1 MEIKIAV
8 PKKKYLE
15 GYESIFHQKIG
26 LIEDSNGNSISF
38 SGSINETF
46 SAWSLN
52 IENFKVF
59 RNWEKNEKE
68 YYESDRHTFFSIWNN
83 LSDKVMVFNLD
94 EALKKKLIKL
104 APKTKDEI
112 DLNLLRGKSLPKNR
126 TSKLPPLRKYQ
137 EEAVKSWDINNKGIL
152 EMATGTGKTIVGL
165 KIISDFINRDSS
177 LVLVVAPTIEI
188 CKQWRDE
195 IANNLITDYIITVSS
210 RNNSWKKET
219 KNCLHR
225 LSRSRIKSS
234 VFISTYESLENLWGI
249 MKGVELKNVLLIA
262 DEVHSFG
269 ATKRSKLLEDDV
281 FSEKIN
287 NRLGLSATPER
298 MYDDDGNKAIDSFFG
313 GTIFKYTIGDAIRD
327 KILCPYYF
335 YPHIVNMSET
345 EYREYLI
352 LTKKIGKAL
361 NSSTDKKKTEEVLTI
376 LTTKRAKIVKAAKE
390 KFDSLRQI
398 IKKLNENQ
406 EIKYTFIFCADMD
419 QLSGAQDILEEQGI
433 IFCKI
438 TGEESD
444 ESRSTVLKSFTEG
457 SIDVISSIKILD
469 EGVNIP
475 KVRNAI
481 ILSNSAN
488 PREYVQR
495 RGRVLRKSGDP
506 NKIAKIFDFV
516 VIPKIIPSNN
526 EELYRLERNI
536 IRKELIRTFEFVKY
550 SKNKLDI
557 FKNESFKKVVYDYKS
572 EDLFNILRN

>member
-1 MEIKIAV
+1 MTQNLKDIKLETSYSTEEMDLLKDFYIPALSVAKNYYRITGYFSASSIAAAAKGISELIENEGKIKLVTGFFTNEKDVLIAEELIENPQKIITEMEKIIDQFDNLEDALTKEYVKAFAWLLAKGLMEIKIAV

-352 LTKKIGKAL
+352 H
-361 NSSTDKKKTEEVLTI
+361 
-376 LTTKRAKIVKAAKE
+376 
-390 KFDSLRQI
+390 LR
-398 IKKLNENQ
+398 
-406 EIKYTFIFCADMD
+406 
-419 QLSGAQDILEEQGI
+419 
-433 IFCKI
+433 
-438 TGEESD
+438 
-444 ESRSTVLKSFTEG
+444 RS
-457 SIDVISSIKILD
+457 I
-469 EGVNIP
+469 
-475 KVRNAI
+475 
-481 ILSNSAN
+481 
-488 PREYVQR
+488 
-495 RGRVLRKSGDP
+495 
-506 NKIAKIFDFV
+506 
-516 VIPKIIPSNN
+516 
-526 EELYRLERNI
+526 
-536 IRKELIRTFEFVKY
+536 
-550 SKNKLDI
+550 
-557 FKNESFKKVVYDYKS
+557 
-572 EDLFNILRN
+572 